1 MLEKLEELEMLEML
15 LLESWKGY
23 YCSTLLT
30 FSTLTTFSFF
40 PLKYFKIVKAN
51 SLYLLKE

>member
-1 MLEKLEELEMLEML
+1 ML